1 MNRLQNSTH
10 KLLAQTH
17 SASHREHTAANLS
30 PAVALED
37 GYVVSLL
44 YLTNLIAGT
53 HTLAQQLEELRIY
66 LINLLSAD
74 IQLACEL
81 RVFGGLGTPHHVVNH
96 RDTILWCHLLRCVAP
111 RLIGADVALDD
122 ESVVAEIGSLL
133 CYAVEQRSTAADVRW
148 VAYHHHIGEATTH
161 IEEQM
166 PHRNVFAIAGQSA
179 FFIILSAVPLSMFI
193 VSLFQN
199 LNIPIELVEQGLS
212 GIFAPKMIDQITA
225 YLDAAYQSAMGI
237 SFVSL
242 IVTLW
247 SASQGIHAITN
258 GLNRVYD
265 AYENR
270 NWLFLRIR
278 AMIYTVILFAIILAL
293 LIILVLGDTISNFLK
308 PFLDGLPDFVTVI
321 FNLRYLIIFV
331 SLIILLAMLY
341 RNFPNMKRK
350 QRKEYGIKSQ
360 LPGAFMCTISWF
372 VLSLVISI
380 YVDDFNG
387 FSIYGGLT
395 RLAVIMIWIYFCM
408 VILMICAEIN
418 YVYHNKFKC
427 FHLRNAV
434 KRICKKKKT

>member
-1 MNRLQNSTH
+1 MNF
-10 KLLAQTH
+10 
-17 SASHREHTAANLS
+17 
-30 PAVALED
+30 
-37 GYVVSLL
+37 
-44 YLTNLIAGT
+44 II
-53 HTLAQQLEELRIY
+53 RI
-66 LINLLSAD
+66 
-74 IQLACEL
+74 
-81 RVFGGLGTPHHVVNH
+81 VGGV
-96 RDTILWCHLLRCVAP
+96 RKILDNYDPIISKCKH
-111 RLIGADVALDD
+111 D
-122 ESVVAEIGSLL
+122 
-133 CYAVEQRSTAADVRW
+133 
-148 VAYHHHIGEATTH
+148 
-161 IEEQM
+161 
-166 PHRNVFAIAGQSA
+166 NVFAIAGQSA
-179 FFIILSAVPLSMFI
+179 FFIILSAVPLLMFI

-199 LNIPIELVEQGLS
+199 LNIPIGLIEEGLS
-212 GIFAPKMIDQITA
+212 GIFAAEMIGQITA
-225 YLDAAYQSAMGI
+225 YLDAAYQSAVGI

-331 SLIILLAMLY
+331 SLIILLALIY
-341 RNFPNMKRK
+341 RNFPNIRRK

-360 LPGAFMCTISWF
+360 FPGAFLCTISWF
-372 VLSLVISI
+372 VLSLGISI

-387 FSIYGGLT
+387 FSIYGGLS

-408 VILMICAEIN
+408 VILMIGAEIN
-418 YVYHNKFKC
+418 YVYHDKFKC
-427 FHLRNAV
+427 FHLGNAV
-434 KRICKKKKT
+434 KRICKKQKG

>member
-1 MNRLQNSTH
+1 MNF
-10 KLLAQTH
+10 
-17 SASHREHTAANLS
+17 
-30 PAVALED
+30 
-37 GYVVSLL
+37 
-44 YLTNLIAGT
+44 II
-53 HTLAQQLEELRIY
+53 RI
-66 LINLLSAD
+66 
-74 IQLACEL
+74 
-81 RVFGGLGTPHHVVNH
+81 VGLVRKILDKYDPIISKCNH
-96 RDTILWCHLLRCVAP
+96 D
-111 RLIGADVALDD
+111 
-122 ESVVAEIGSLL
+122 
-133 CYAVEQRSTAADVRW
+133 
-148 VAYHHHIGEATTH
+148 
-161 IEEQM
+161 
-166 PHRNVFAIAGQSA
+166 NVFAIAGQSA

-212 GIFAPKMIDQITA
+212 GIFAPKMIDQITD

-427 FHLRNAV
+427 FHLRNVV
-434 KRICKKKKT
+434 KRICKKKKA

>member
-1 MNRLQNSTH
+1 MNF
-10 KLLAQTH
+10 
-17 SASHREHTAANLS
+17 
-30 PAVALED
+30 V
-37 GYVVSLL
+37 
-44 YLTNLIAGT
+44 I
-53 HTLAQQLEELRIY
+53 RIVGFV
-66 LINLLSAD
+66 
-74 IQLACEL
+74 
-81 RVFGGLGTPHHVVNH
+81 RK
-96 RDTILWCHLLRCVAP
+96 ILDKYDPIISKCKH
-111 RLIGADVALDD
+111 D
-122 ESVVAEIGSLL
+122 
-133 CYAVEQRSTAADVRW
+133 
-148 VAYHHHIGEATTH
+148 
-161 IEEQM
+161 
-166 PHRNVFAIAGQSA
+166 NVFAIAGQSA
-179 FFIILSAVPLSMFI
+179 FFIILSSVPLSMFI

-199 LNIPIELVEQGLS
+199 LNIPIGLIEDGLS
-212 GIFAPKMIDQITA
+212 GIFAAEMIDRITA

-278 AMIYTVILFAIILAL
+278 AMLYTVMLFAIILAL

-331 SLIILLAMLY
+331 SLIIILALIY
-341 RNFPNMKRK
+341 RNFPNMRRK

-360 LPGAFMCTISWF
+360 LPGAFLCTISWF

-434 KRICKKKKT
+434 KRICKKKKA

>member
-1 MNRLQNSTH
+1 MNF
-10 KLLAQTH
+10 
-17 SASHREHTAANLS
+17 
-30 PAVALED
+30 V
-37 GYVVSLL
+37 
-44 YLTNLIAGT
+44 I
-53 HTLAQQLEELRIY
+53 RIVGFV
-66 LINLLSAD
+66 
-74 IQLACEL
+74 
-81 RVFGGLGTPHHVVNH
+81 RK
-96 RDTILWCHLLRCVAP
+96 ILDKYDPIISKCKH
-111 RLIGADVALDD
+111 D
-122 ESVVAEIGSLL
+122 
-133 CYAVEQRSTAADVRW
+133 
-148 VAYHHHIGEATTH
+148 
-161 IEEQM
+161 
-166 PHRNVFAIAGQSA
+166 NVFAIAGQSA
-179 FFIILSAVPLSMFI
+179 FFIILSSVPLSMFI

-199 LNIPIELVEQGLS
+199 LNIPIGLIEDGLS
-212 GIFAPKMIDQITA
+212 GIFAAEMIDRITA

-278 AMIYTVILFAIILAL
+278 AMLYTVMLFAIILAL

-331 SLIILLAMLY
+331 SLIIIVALIY
-341 RNFPNMKRK
+341 RNFPNMRRK

-360 LPGAFMCTISWF
+360 LPGAFLCTISWF

-427 FHLRNAV
+427 FHFKNALR
-434 KRICKKKKT
+434 RICKKKKA

>member
-1 MNRLQNSTH
+1 MNFIIRI
-10 KLLAQTH
+10 
-17 SASHREHTAANLS
+17 
-30 PAVALED
+30 
-37 GYVVSLL
+37 VSFV
-44 YLTNLIAGT
+44 
-53 HTLAQQLEELRIY
+53 RK
-66 LINLLSAD
+66 
-74 IQLACEL
+74 
-81 RVFGGLGTPHHVVNH
+81 
-96 RDTILWCHLLRCVAP
+96 ILDKYDPIISKCKH
-111 RLIGADVALDD
+111 D
-122 ESVVAEIGSLL
+122 
-133 CYAVEQRSTAADVRW
+133 
-148 VAYHHHIGEATTH
+148 
-161 IEEQM
+161 
-166 PHRNVFAIAGQSA
+166 NVFAIAGQSA

-199 LNIPIELVEQGLS
+199 LNIPIGLIEEGLS
-212 GIFAPKMIDQITA
+212 GIFAAEMIDQITA
-225 YLDAAYQSAMGI
+225 YLDAAYQSAVGI
-237 SFVSL
+237 SFASL

-331 SLIILLAMLY
+331 SLILLLAMLY
-341 RNFPNMKRK
+341 RNFPNIRRK
-350 QRKEYGIKSQ
+350 QRKEYGLKSQ
-360 LPGAFMCTISWF
+360 LPGAFLCTISWF
-372 VLSLVISI
+372 VLSLGISI

-418 YVYHNKFKC
+418 YVYHDKYKC

-434 KRICKKKKT
+434 KRICKKKKE

>member
-1 MNRLQNSTH
+1 MNFIIRI
-10 KLLAQTH
+10 
-17 SASHREHTAANLS
+17 
-30 PAVALED
+30 
-37 GYVVSLL
+37 VSFV
-44 YLTNLIAGT
+44 
-53 HTLAQQLEELRIY
+53 RK
-66 LINLLSAD
+66 
-74 IQLACEL
+74 
-81 RVFGGLGTPHHVVNH
+81 
-96 RDTILWCHLLRCVAP
+96 ILDKYDPIISKCKH
-111 RLIGADVALDD
+111 D
-122 ESVVAEIGSLL
+122 
-133 CYAVEQRSTAADVRW
+133 
-148 VAYHHHIGEATTH
+148 
-161 IEEQM
+161 
-166 PHRNVFAIAGQSA
+166 NVFAIAGQSA

-199 LNIPIELVEQGLS
+199 LNIPIGLIEEGLS
-212 GIFAPKMIDQITA
+212 GIFASEMIDQITA
-225 YLDAAYQSAMGI
+225 YLDAAYQSAVGI
-237 SFVSL
+237 SFASL

-331 SLIILLAMLY
+331 SLILLLAMLY
-341 RNFPNMKRK
+341 RNFPNIRRK
-350 QRKEYGIKSQ
+350 QRKEYGLKSQ
-360 LPGAFMCTISWF
+360 LPGAFLCTISWF
-372 VLSLVISI
+372 VLSLGISI

-418 YVYHNKFKC
+418 YVYHDKYKC

-434 KRICKKKKT
+434 KRICKKKKE

>member
-1 MNRLQNSTH
+1 MNF
-10 KLLAQTH
+10 
-17 SASHREHTAANLS
+17 
-30 PAVALED
+30 V
-37 GYVVSLL
+37 
-44 YLTNLIAGT
+44 I
-53 HTLAQQLEELRIY
+53 RI
-66 LINLLSAD
+66 
-74 IQLACEL
+74 
-81 RVFGGLGTPHHVVNH
+81 VGF
-96 RDTILWCHLLRCVAP
+96 
-111 RLIGADVALDD
+111 
-122 ESVVAEIGSLL
+122 
-133 CYAVEQRSTAADVRW
+133 VRKIFDK
-148 VAYHHHIGEATTH
+148 YDPIISKCKHD
-161 IEEQM
+161 
-166 PHRNVFAIAGQSA
+166 NVFAIAGQSA
-179 FFIILSAVPLSMFI
+179 FFIILSSVPLSMFI

-199 LNIPIELVEQGLS
+199 LNIPIGLIEDGLS
-212 GIFAPKMIDQITA
+212 GIFAAEMIDRITA

-278 AMIYTVILFAIILAL
+278 AMLYTVMLFAIILAL

-331 SLIILLAMLY
+331 SLIIIVALIY
-341 RNFPNMKRK
+341 RNFPNMRRK

-360 LPGAFMCTISWF
+360 LPGAFLCTISWF

-427 FHLRNAV
+427 FHFKNALR
-434 KRICKKKKT
+434 RICKKKKA

>member
-1 MNRLQNSTH
+1 MNF
-10 KLLAQTH
+10 
-17 SASHREHTAANLS
+17 
-30 PAVALED
+30 
-37 GYVVSLL
+37 
-44 YLTNLIAGT
+44 II
-53 HTLAQQLEELRIY
+53 RI
-66 LINLLSAD
+66 
-74 IQLACEL
+74 
-81 RVFGGLGTPHHVVNH
+81 VGGV
-96 RDTILWCHLLRCVAP
+96 RKILDNYDPIISKCKH
-111 RLIGADVALDD
+111 D
-122 ESVVAEIGSLL
+122 
-133 CYAVEQRSTAADVRW
+133 
-148 VAYHHHIGEATTH
+148 
-161 IEEQM
+161 
-166 PHRNVFAIAGQSA
+166 NVFAIAGQSA
-179 FFIILSAVPLSMFI
+179 FFIILSAVPLLMFI

-199 LNIPIELVEQGLS
+199 LNIPIGLIEEGLS
-212 GIFAPKMIDQITA
+212 GIFAAEMIGQITA
-225 YLDAAYQSAMGI
+225 YLDAAYQSAVGI

-331 SLIILLAMLY
+331 SLIILLALIY
-341 RNFPNMKRK
+341 RNFPNIRRK

-360 LPGAFMCTISWF
+360 FPGAFLCTISWF
-372 VLSLVISI
+372 VLSLGISI

-387 FSIYGGLT
+387 FSIYGGLS

-418 YVYHNKFKC
+418 YVYHDKFKC
-427 FHLRNAV
+427 FHLGNAV
-434 KRICKKKKT
+434 KRICKKQKG

>member
-1 MNRLQNSTH
+1 MNF
-10 KLLAQTH
+10 
-17 SASHREHTAANLS
+17 
-30 PAVALED
+30 
-37 GYVVSLL
+37 VV
-44 YLTNLIAGT
+44 
-53 HTLAQQLEELRIY
+53 RIV
-66 LINLLSAD
+66 SFV
-74 IQLACEL
+74 
-81 RVFGGLGTPHHVVNH
+81 RK
-96 RDTILWCHLLRCVAP
+96 ILDKYDPIISKCKH
-111 RLIGADVALDD
+111 D
-122 ESVVAEIGSLL
+122 
-133 CYAVEQRSTAADVRW
+133 
-148 VAYHHHIGEATTH
+148 
-161 IEEQM
+161 
-166 PHRNVFAIAGQSA
+166 NVFAIAGQSA

-199 LNIPIELVEQGLS
+199 LNIPIGLIEEGLS
-212 GIFAPKMIDQITA
+212 GIFAAEMIDQITA
-225 YLDAAYQSAMGI
+225 YLDAAYQSAVGI

-270 NWLFLRIR
+270 NWLFLRVR
-278 AMIYTVILFAIILAL
+278 AMIYTIIVFAIILAL

-341 RNFPNMKRK
+341 RNFPNIRRK
-350 QRKEYGIKSQ
+350 QRKEYGLKSQ
-360 LPGAFMCTISWF
+360 LPGAFLCTISWF
-372 VLSLVISI
+372 VLSLGISI
-380 YVDDFNG
+380 YVDNFNG

-418 YVYHNKFKC
+418 YVYHDKFKC
-427 FHLRNAV
+427 FHFRNAV
-434 KRICKKKKT
+434 KRICKKKKE

>member
-1 MNRLQNSTH
+1 MNFIIRI
-10 KLLAQTH
+10 
-17 SASHREHTAANLS
+17 
-30 PAVALED
+30 
-37 GYVVSLL
+37 VSFV
-44 YLTNLIAGT
+44 
-53 HTLAQQLEELRIY
+53 RK
-66 LINLLSAD
+66 
-74 IQLACEL
+74 
-81 RVFGGLGTPHHVVNH
+81 
-96 RDTILWCHLLRCVAP
+96 ILDKYDPIISKCKH
-111 RLIGADVALDD
+111 D
-122 ESVVAEIGSLL
+122 
-133 CYAVEQRSTAADVRW
+133 
-148 VAYHHHIGEATTH
+148 
-161 IEEQM
+161 
-166 PHRNVFAIAGQSA
+166 NVFAIAGQSA

-199 LNIPIELVEQGLS
+199 LNIPIGLIEEGLS
-212 GIFAPKMIDQITA
+212 GIFAAEMIDQITA
-225 YLDAAYQSAMGI
+225 YLDAAYQSAVGI
-237 SFVSL
+237 SFASL

-331 SLIILLAMLY
+331 SLILLLAMLY
-341 RNFPNMKRK
+341 RNFPNIRRK
-350 QRKEYGIKSQ
+350 QRKEYGLKSQ
-360 LPGAFMCTISWF
+360 LPGAFLCTISWF
-372 VLSLVISI
+372 VLSLGISI

-418 YVYHNKFKC
+418 YVYHDKFKC

-434 KRICKKKKT
+434 KRICKKKKE

>member
-1 MNRLQNSTH
+1 MNFIIWI
-10 KLLAQTH
+10 
-17 SASHREHTAANLS
+17 
-30 PAVALED
+30 
-37 GYVVSLL
+37 VSLV
-44 YLTNLIAGT
+44 
-53 HTLAQQLEELRIY
+53 RK
-66 LINLLSAD
+66 
-74 IQLACEL
+74 
-81 RVFGGLGTPHHVVNH
+81 F
-96 RDTILWCHLLRCVAP
+96 
-111 RLIGADVALDD
+111 LDKYD
-122 ESVVAEIGSLL
+122 PIISK
-133 CYAVEQRSTAADVRW
+133 CKHD
-148 VAYHHHIGEATTH
+148 
-161 IEEQM
+161 
-166 PHRNVFAIAGQSA
+166 NVFAIAGQSA

-199 LNIPIELVEQGLS
+199 LNIPIGLIEEGLS
-212 GIFAPKMIDQITA
+212 GIFAAEMIAQITA
-225 YLDAAYQSAMGI
+225 YLDAAYQSAVGI

-278 AMIYTVILFAIILAL
+278 AMIYTIILFAIILAL
-293 LIILVLGDTISNFLK
+293 FIILVLGDTISNFLK

-321 FNLRYLIIFV
+321 FNLRYLLIFV

-341 RNFPNMKRK
+341 RNFPNIRRK
-350 QRKEYGIKSQ
+350 QRKEYGLKSQ
-360 LPGAFMCTISWF
+360 LPGAFLCTISWF
-372 VLSLVISI
+372 VLSLGISI

-418 YVYHNKFKC
+418 YVYHDKFKC
-427 FHLRNAV
+427 FHLRNV
-434 KRICKKKKT
+434 IKRICKKKKE

>member
-1 MNRLQNSTH
+1 MNF
-10 KLLAQTH
+10 
-17 SASHREHTAANLS
+17 
-30 PAVALED
+30 
-37 GYVVSLL
+37 
-44 YLTNLIAGT
+44 II
-53 HTLAQQLEELRIY
+53 RI
-66 LINLLSAD
+66 
-74 IQLACEL
+74 
-81 RVFGGLGTPHHVVNH
+81 VGLVRKILDKYDPIISKCNH
-96 RDTILWCHLLRCVAP
+96 D
-111 RLIGADVALDD
+111 
-122 ESVVAEIGSLL
+122 
-133 CYAVEQRSTAADVRW
+133 
-148 VAYHHHIGEATTH
+148 
-161 IEEQM
+161 
-166 PHRNVFAIAGQSA
+166 NVFAIAGQSA

-212 GIFAPKMIDQITA
+212 GIFAPKMIDQITD

-293 LIILVLGDTISNFLK
+293 LIFLVLGDTISNFLK

-427 FHLRNAV
+427 FHLRNVV
-434 KRICKKKKT
+434 KRICKKKKA

>member
-1 MNRLQNSTH
+1 MNF
-10 KLLAQTH
+10 
-17 SASHREHTAANLS
+17 
-30 PAVALED
+30 V
-37 GYVVSLL
+37 
-44 YLTNLIAGT
+44 I
-53 HTLAQQLEELRIY
+53 RIVGFVR
-66 LINLLSAD
+66 
-74 IQLACEL
+74 Q
-81 RVFGGLGTPHHVVNH
+81 
-96 RDTILWCHLLRCVAP
+96 ILDKYDPIISKCKH
-111 RLIGADVALDD
+111 D
-122 ESVVAEIGSLL
+122 
-133 CYAVEQRSTAADVRW
+133 
-148 VAYHHHIGEATTH
+148 
-161 IEEQM
+161 
-166 PHRNVFAIAGQSA
+166 NVFAIAGQSA
-179 FFIILSAVPLSMFI
+179 FFIILSSVPLSMFI

-199 LNIPIELVEQGLS
+199 LNIPIGLIEDGLS
-212 GIFAPKMIDQITA
+212 GIFAAEMIDQITA

-270 NWLFLRIR
+270 NWLFLRVR
-278 AMIYTVILFAIILAL
+278 AMLYTVMLFAIILAL

-331 SLIILLAMLY
+331 SLIIILALIY
-341 RNFPNMKRK
+341 RNFPNMRRK

-360 LPGAFMCTISWF
+360 FPGAFLCTISWF
-372 VLSLVISI
+372 VLSLGISI

-408 VILMICAEIN
+408 IILMICAEIN
-418 YVYHNKFKC
+418 CVYHDKLKC
-427 FHLRNAV
+427 FHFKNLIE
-434 KRICKKKKT
+434 RIRKKKK

>member
-1 MNRLQNSTH
+1 MNF
-10 KLLAQTH
+10 
-17 SASHREHTAANLS
+17 
-30 PAVALED
+30 
-37 GYVVSLL
+37 
-44 YLTNLIAGT
+44 II
-53 HTLAQQLEELRIY
+53 RI
-66 LINLLSAD
+66 
-74 IQLACEL
+74 
-81 RVFGGLGTPHHVVNH
+81 VGLVRKILDKYDPIISKCNH
-96 RDTILWCHLLRCVAP
+96 D
-111 RLIGADVALDD
+111 
-122 ESVVAEIGSLL
+122 
-133 CYAVEQRSTAADVRW
+133 
-148 VAYHHHIGEATTH
+148 
-161 IEEQM
+161 
-166 PHRNVFAIAGQSA
+166 NVFAIAGQSA

-242 IVTLW
+242 IITLW

-341 RNFPNMKRK
+341 RNFPNISRR
-350 QRKEYGIKSQ
+350 QRKEYGLKSQ
-360 LPGAFMCTISWF
+360 LPGAFLCTISWF

-408 VILMICAEIN
+408 VILMICSEIN

-427 FHLRNAV
+427 FHLSNAI